1 VLTRDGVHHA
11 VGRDPLQM
19 EKNKVGNFLQLIR
32 EYNNISEQCELDPG
46 NNLLKLEL
54 AAKSLELQISKN
66 SLVEISVFEN
76 LHLTTSGDVFLEVLL
91 SNVKGNAIS
100 FQQWVKKTEHTLKSR
115 LVNKLNKLKIDFPNN
130 MTPYTIQKMSS

>member
-1 VLTRDGVHHA
+1 
-11 VGRDPLQM
+11 M